1 MFKVESGLPDST
13 SWWVVFAPLF
23 VSDALNTY
31 FCAIVL
37 IRMYIEVS
45 FIRGPTNMTICIYQ
59 IKYTSV
65 QGATIWPKKL

>member
-45 FIRGPTNMTICIYQ
+45 LIRSSAETIPQ
-59 IKYTSV
+59 NEE
-65 QGATIWPKKL
+65 A

>member
-1 MFKVESGLPDST
+1 MESGLPDST

-37 IRMYIEVS
+37 IRMYIEVCRRLFDS
-45 FIRGPTNMTICIYQ
+45 GIFSLKQESSIFR
-59 IKYTSV
+59 
-65 QGATIWPKKL
+65 

>member
-45 FIRGPTNMTICIYQ
+45 LDIEDA
-59 IKYTSV
+59 KYHQLTCVASSQV
-65 QGATIWPKKL
+65 KI